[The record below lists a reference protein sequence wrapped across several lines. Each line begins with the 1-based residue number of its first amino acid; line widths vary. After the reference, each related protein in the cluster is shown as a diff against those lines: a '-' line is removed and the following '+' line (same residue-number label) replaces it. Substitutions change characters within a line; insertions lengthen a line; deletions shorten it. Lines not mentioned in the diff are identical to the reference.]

1 MVAGVSRERAG
12 CRSSASRGIVDV
24 VDVGIAC
31 RANVVPVCTY
41 PVVKAS
47 LSNHLAPF
55 PSRGRV
61 ISVIILRH
69 LDDSSRAR
77 RDSRATSYLNRSKFT
92 STSDARF
99 GASWL
104 YTAGNR

>member
-1 MVAGVSRERAG
+1 MVAGVSRAHAVVG
-12 CRSSASRGIVDV
+12 TASRGIVDV
-24 VDVGIAC
+24 VDVRIAC

-47 LSNHLAPF
+47 LPNHLSRF
-55 PSRGRV
+55 PSRDRV

-77 RDSRATSYLNRSKFT
+77 RDSRTTSYLNRSKFA